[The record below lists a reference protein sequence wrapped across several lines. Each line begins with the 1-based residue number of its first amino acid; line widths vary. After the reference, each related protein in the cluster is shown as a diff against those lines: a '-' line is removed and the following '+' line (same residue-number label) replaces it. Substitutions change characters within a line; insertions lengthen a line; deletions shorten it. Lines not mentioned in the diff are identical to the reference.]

1 MGVRMLPLKNVFF
14 AGAGILLSTTLCLAQ
29 TSTLSGTV
37 YDPSRA
43 VVGGALVTAINDG
56 TGLTLTQATNEAGLY
71 SFPSIAIGTY
81 TLTIEIPG
89 FKTARRT
96 GITLNVGI
104 PSVQNITLELGATQ
118 EAMTVEAAAAPVNT
132 SNATIGSI
140 VERAAIVTLPLNG
153 RNPLNLLVL
162 EPGVQ
167 QTGSSINVNGMRAQS
182 GNVTIDGI
190 EANQTSDPTP
200 GMNVFHINPDN
211 VQEFKVTTSNP
222 TAEEGKN
229 AGLNVAMA
237 TRSGTNDFHVSVTEH
252 FRNTVLNANEFYA
265 NAQGNPR
272 PTLKA
277 NQYGFDVSGPIR
289 KNKTFF
295 YASWQGQKINLE
307 LAIDKA
313 GGIPA
318 VYTPQALNGIYRYFV
333 ADPANPFTING
344 QRITANSP
352 LLVKDDGSL
361 ADGVRNC
368 ASTADLNCIQSY
380 NIFANDPLR
389 IGGDAQVL
397 KLLNSYPLANNF
409 KSGDG
414 LNTAGY
420 LWNTPY
426 QVRGPR
432 NLIRVDHIFN
442 SNNSM
447 FFRVL
452 WGDEQDVKGDP
463 LNSRPVVFPGFPPKG
478 ERLTPAQSWVLSWRS
493 VISPTKVNE
502 LTVGFARVNFVF
514 TYLDSNPDG
523 VNLPRFTPN
532 NPAVHYVNQPHSIRF
547 LNTPQIIDNFSWIRG
562 AHQLKFGVT
571 ARFYQQNNQNASGA
585 NNAVPQIS
593 LSASL
598 NPPGAAFG
606 LPAIAG
612 STSAGIASADNT
624 RLLASIN
631 DLLGIPAQLRAVFLS
646 DLNTDTFN
654 PSRTS
659 DGYYSLWASGQR
671 LKQWNGYAQDEW
683 RARTNLTLNYGGR
696 WEWNRPAT
704 ESSQP
709 IFVPD
714 KPIDG
719 SQGPVTFIRADK
731 WWKRSNV
738 TAISPRVGISW
749 SPFSDKTVI
758 RAGYGM
764 SFDPVATY
772 FAGDASNAV
781 PGLAFACVAQTFAS
795 TTQGCASVPNLRLSQ
810 GFPTELPPPNVKPS
824 SLLSPPLQLLGV
836 APSTAVIDPNLKQ
849 STVHQWNLTIQHQIP
864 GDMIVQLAYLGNRGE
879 RLYSA
884 LNINQVSA
892 APILP
897 QFLAMQANLKAGC
910 RPDGTTCPGSVV
922 GQSIPL
928 VTSGILTAAFV
939 NSSATI
945 TDLNQ
950 NAAGNFAGRIEQNTL
965 AAKLRPNQQFSSA
978 VYLSNSADSVYHSM
992 QVTLRKPFAR
1002 GLLFNMA
1009 YTYSK
1014 AIDNHSSSASQN
1026 AVPTGNAGGIIDAR
1040 NLRAERARAN
1050 FDHTHG
1056 FITTWIYELPFGQG
1070 RRWMANGSKILNGLL
1085 GGWSIQGF
1093 NSLQS
1098 GSPFSI
1104 LSGAAT
1110 AFFSSTSRAVLA
1122 GDLLPDAS
1130 LKTKAA
1136 VTGPVFF
1143 PDASGFALAA
1153 PGQIGMG
1160 RNTFTG
1166 PRYWDVD
1173 ASISKTFQAEK
1184 AKFMF
1189 RLEAFNALNHT
1200 NFRGLGNA
1208 TVGSNNI
1215 LSPNFGTACCQSLS
1229 TGTSTNIVRTGEAA
1243 RVVQAL
1249 LKLSF

>member
-1 MGVRMLPLKNVFF
+1 MLSLKNALLLGTCVFF
-14 AGAGILLSTTLCLAQ
+14 SVSLSFGQ

-37 YDPSRA
+37 YDPSGA
-43 VVGGALVTAINDG
+43 VVGGANVTAVNDG
-56 TGLTLTQATNEAGLY
+56 TGVTFKQATNEAGLY
-71 SFPSIAIGTY
+71 SFPSIAVGTY
-81 TLTIEIPG
+81 NVTVEIAG

-96 GITLNVGI
+96 AITLNVGI
-104 PSVQNITLELGATQ
+104 PSVQNITLELGETQ
-118 EAMTVEAAAAPVNT
+118 EAVTVEAAAAPVNT
-132 SNATIGSI
+132 SNATLGNI
-140 VERAAIVTLPLNG
+140 VERAAIVSLPLNG

-167 QTGSSINVNGMRAQS
+167 QTGSSINVNGMRGQS

-190 EANQTSDPTP
+190 EANQISDPTP

-229 AGLNVAMA
+229 AGLNVSMA
-237 TRSGTNDFHVSVTEH
+237 TRSGTNEYHVSLTEH
-252 FRNTVLNANEFYA
+252 FRNTVLNANEYYA
-265 NAQGNPR
+265 NAQGNKR
-272 PTLKA
+272 PSLKA
-277 NQYGFDVSGPIR
+277 NQYGFDVAGPIK

-295 YASWQGQKINLE
+295 YGAWQGQKINLE

-313 GGIPA
+313 GGIPT
-318 VYTPQALNGIYRYFV
+318 VYTPQALAGIYRYFL
-333 ADPANPFTING
+333 ADPANPFIIKG

-352 LLVKDDGSL
+352 FLVKDDGSL

-368 ASTADLNCIQSY
+368 ASAADRNCIQSY
-380 NIFANDPLR
+380 NIYGNDPLR

-397 KLLNSYPLANNF
+397 KLLRSYPSPNNYR
-409 KSGDG
+409 SGDG
-414 LNTAGY
+414 LNIAGY
-420 LWNTPY
+420 LWNTAY

-432 NLIRVDHIFN
+432 NLIRFDHIFN
-442 SNNSM
+442 ANNSM

-478 ERLTPAQSWVLSWRS
+478 ERLTPAQSWALSWRS
-493 VISPTKVNE
+493 VLSPTMVNE
-502 LTVGFARVNFVF
+502 LTLGFARVNFVF
-514 TYLDSNPDG
+514 TYIDSNPDG
-523 VNLPRFTPN
+523 VNLPRFTFN
-532 NPAVHYVNQPHSIRF
+532 NATVHYTNQPHTIRF
-547 LNTPQIIDNFSWIRG
+547 LNTPQLIDNFSWIRG
-562 AHQLKFGVT
+562 AHQLKFGGNV
-571 ARFYQQNNQNASGA
+571 RFYRQNNQNSSGA

-606 LPAIAG
+606 LPAVATG
-612 STSAGIASADNT
+612 SNPGITSADNT
-624 RLLASIN
+624 RLLATIN

-654 PSRTS
+654 PTRTS
-659 DGYYSLWASGQR
+659 NGYYSLWASGQR

-683 RARTNLTLNYGGR
+683 RARKNLTLNYGMR

-719 SQGPVTFIRADK
+719 SQGKVTFVRAK
-731 WWKRSNV
+731 SWWKRSNI
-738 TAISPRVGISW
+738 TALSPRLGISW
-749 SPFSDKTVI
+749 SPRSDKTVI

-781 PGLAFACVAQTFAS
+781 PGLAFGCVAQTFAS
-795 TTQGCASVPNLRLSQ
+795 SSQGCASVPNNVRLAQ
-810 GFPTELPPPNVKPS
+810 GFPTELPAPSVKPS
-824 SLLSPPLQLLGV
+824 SFLSPPPQLLGV
-836 APSTAVIDPNLKQ
+836 APVTAVIDPNLQQ
-849 STVHQWNLTIQHQIP
+849 STVHQWNLSIQRQLP
-864 GDMIVQLAYLGNRGE
+864 GEMVLQVAYLGNRGE

-884 LNINQVSA
+884 LNVNQVVA

-897 QFLAMQANLKAGC
+897 DFLAMQSNVKAGC
-910 RPDGTTCPGSVV
+910 RPDGTGCPAGVA
-922 GQSIPL
+922 GRSISL
-928 VTSGILTAAFV
+928 VTSGVLTATFV

-945 TDLNQ
+945 TNLNQ
-950 NAAGNFAGRIEQNTL
+950 NAAGDFAGRVEQNTL

-978 VYLSNSADSVYHSM
+978 VYLSNAADSVYHSM
-992 QVTLRKPFAR
+992 QTTLRRRFAN
-1002 GLLFNMA
+1002 GFLFNLS

-1026 AVPTGNAGGIIDAR
+1026 AVPTGNAGGIIDAN

-1050 FDHTHG
+1050 FDHTHA
-1056 FITTWIYELPFGQG
+1056 FVTTWIYELPFGKG
-1070 RRWMANGSKILNGLL
+1070 RKWMSNSSNAANALL

-1098 GSPFSI
+1098 GSPFTIS
-1104 LSGAAT
+1104 SGVAT
-1110 AFFSSTSRAVLA
+1110 AFFGNNSRAVLV
-1122 GDLLPDAS
+1122 GNTLPDAS
-1130 LKTKAA
+1130 LKTKPG
-1136 VTGPVFF
+1136 VTGPVYFQ
-1143 PDASGFALAA
+1143 DASAFAVAA

-1160 RNTFTG
+1160 RNAFTG
-1166 PRYWDVD
+1166 PKYWDVD
-1173 ASISKTFQAEK
+1173 ASVSKTFEMTEK
-1184 AKFMF
+1184 TKLLF
-1189 RLEAFNALNHT
+1189 RVEAFNALNQT
-1200 NFRGLGNA
+1200 NFRGLGSA
-1208 TVGSNNI
+1208 TVGSTSI
-1215 LSPNFGTACCQSLS
+1215 LSPNFGTACCQTLS
-1229 TGTSTNIVRTGEAA
+1229 TGTSTNIVRTGEAY
-1243 RVVQAL
+1243 RVVQAV